1 MYRPCSGRWTLLPP
15 RCRLT
20 TRGGGHSATASLT
33 ADISSNPHSAND
45 NVHPIFCCHLTHNK
59 QHLQPQCLALYVAA
73 DSSGPAAPANA
84 SQSGRSSSRPTARPA
99 PAAAPAG
106 TRSASTAAYP
116 AQTHQ
121 APPAAY
127 PTQQKQPGLL
137 AQAASTMGGAV
148 AGSVVGHGISNM
160 LFGGSRPAEQ
170 APPPAEYAQQQ
181 QQQAAGASC
190 DIQAK
195 DFTKC
200 LEATNGDMNSCSY
213 YLEALKACQ
222 SAARPY

>member
-1 MYRPCSGRWTLLPP
+1 MP
-15 RCRLT
+15 
-20 TRGGGHSATASLT
+20 
-33 ADISSNPHSAND
+33 
-45 NVHPIFCCHLTHNK
+45 
-59 QHLQPQCLALYVAA
+59 
-73 DSSGPAAPANA
+73 
-84 SQSGRSSSRPTARPA
+84 RSSRSSARPA
-99 PAAAPAG
+99 ARPAASSSHPQQQQ

-116 AQTHQ
+116 AQQQHQ
-121 APPAAY
+121 AY
-127 PTQQKQPGLL
+127 PQQHAGAGAQQGRQPGLL

-170 APPPAEYAQQQ
+170 AAPAQQAQAMDPVNQ
-181 QQQAAGASC
+181 QHMGASC

-200 LEATNGDMNSCSY
+200 LEATNGDMQSCSY

-222 SAARPY
+222 AAARPY

>member
-1 MYRPCSGRWTLLPP
+1 MP
-15 RCRLT
+15 
-20 TRGGGHSATASLT
+20 
-33 ADISSNPHSAND
+33 
-45 NVHPIFCCHLTHNK
+45 
-59 QHLQPQCLALYVAA
+59 
-73 DSSGPAAPANA
+73 
-84 SQSGRSSSRPTARPA
+84 RSSRSSARPA
-99 PAAAPAG
+99 ARPAASSSSHPQQQQ

-116 AQTHQ
+116 PQGQ
-121 APPAAY
+121 AY
-127 PTQQKQPGLL
+127 PQQHAGAGAGAGVQQGRQPGLL

-170 APPPAEYAQQQ
+170 APAQQAQ
-181 QQQAAGASC
+181 AMDPVNQQQAGVSC

-200 LEATNGDMNSCSY
+200 LEATNGDMQSCSY

-222 SAARPY
+222 AAARPY